1 MFRPSRRKRRWEPS
15 GTEGHPRRWTW
26 RKAESRCSGWAERR
40 SSRSGWLRD
49 VGHIGDWRSSGRRAR
64 RNTGHSCL
72 SRGKMLLIK
81 LRQRRSG
88 SVKKKVE
95 CFHFVS
101 RPQNISY
108 IVSQEL
114 LATIILVHIIHP
126 SRRYF
131 SSHRGAQEKMKQSAL
146 YY

>member
-1 MFRPSRRKRRWEPS
+1 MRQHFHFPPFHAYLESRAIEPTSMFRPSRRKRRWQPS
-15 GTEGHPRRWTW
+15 GIEGHPRRWTW

-40 SSRSGWLRD
+40 SSRGAWLRD

-72 SRGKMLLIK
+72 SRGNMLLIK

-95 CFHFVS
+95 CFHVDS

-108 IVSQEL
+108 IVSHVI
-114 LATIILVHIIHP
+114 T
-126 SRRYF
+126 
-131 SSHRGAQEKMKQSAL
+131 SHDR
-146 YY
+146 